1 MVFEIMVRETYELIN
16 LNRIE
21 NNVKTI
27 VDYSS
32 NYKYHIAVVK
42 ADCYGLGIKCI
53 ESILKGGANYLAVS
67 SLDEALKVRKITK
80 ERILVLEPI
89 DINYIDLAI
98 QNNITLTISS
108 LDYLMKVKNKEF
120 TCHIK
125 INTGM
130 NRLGISTSDE
140 LNKVYNVIMN
150 SNIKL
155 EGIYTHLYIAD
166 DENITN
172 EQFKMFEHITKDID
186 LSKIEIVHIPNSK
199 CITTYKKKDYVNGCR
214 MGIIMYGF
222 DDKLNL
228 DSVFSLKSKIIEIK
242 HIKSGDSVGY
252 DGKYRSN
259 KDEII
264 GIVPIGYAD
273 GIIRQNT
280 GRYVYINDKKY
291 TIVGNICMD
300 MLFVLI
306 DNTVNINDTVYI
318 IKDNNH
324 INEIARHLNTIN
336 YEIMCNISKRVDRK
350 YI

>member
-1 MVFEIMVRETYELIN
+1 MRETYELID
-16 LNRIE
+16 LKKLQ
-21 NNVKTI
+21 NNVRTI
-27 VDYSS
+27 VHYSS

-67 SLDEALKVRKITK
+67 SLAEALKVRKITS

-108 LDYLMKVKNKEF
+108 LDYLMKIKNKKF

-130 NRLGISTSDE
+130 NRLGISTRDE
-140 LNKVYNVIMN
+140 LNKVYNIIMN

-155 EGIYTHLYIAD
+155 EGIYTHLYKAD

-172 EQFKMFEHITKDID
+172 EQFKVFEHITKDID

-199 CITTYKKKDYVNGCR
+199 YITTYKKKEYVNGCR

-228 DSVFSLKSKIIEIK
+228 DSVFSLRSKIIEIK
-242 HIKSGDSVGY
+242 HIKSGETVGY
-252 DGKYRSN
+252 DGKYIAS

-264 GIVPIGYAD
+264 GIVPIGYRD
-273 GIIRQNT
+273 GIIRHNT
-280 GRYVYINDKKY
+280 GRYIYINDKKY
-291 TIVGNICMD
+291 KIIGNICMD

-306 DNTVNINDTVYI
+306 DNTANINDTVYI

-324 INEIARHLNTIN
+324 INEIAKYLDTIN
-336 YEIMCNISKRVDRK
+336 YEIMCSISDRVDRK
-350 YI
+350 YIEE